1 MLDLTKRPHF
11 IRNNKTYI
19 IICPAPEG
27 WYLCDVNGIA
37 TMVAK
42 SIVEKMTLL

>member
-1 MLDLTKRPHF
+1 MLNNKPRF

-19 IICPAPEG
+19 IICPTPDG
-27 WYLCDVNGIA
+27 FYLCDVDGIA

>member
-1 MLDLTKRPHF
+1 MLDLTKKPHF

-19 IICPAPEG
+19 IICPTPDDF
-27 WYLCDVNGIA
+27 YLCDVEGIP